1 MLPRFLVSI
10 ASCVLFVINAHAV
23 TFTVKPDSGVI
34 LVWQQQKSASWI
46 AVKDSMAM
54 GAADSLYL
62 NDQYHAKL
70 FLGKGC
76 ALYLRGELRANLAG
90 SDSALTIHLD
100 QGQVFLKR
108 EPGAELA
115 NIKIVLRGC
124 AFTPVGAAASIK
136 CTKQG
141 EPTVAVL
148 AGSVRVT
155 PPKGEPLVVTPGN
168 FGTYDPAG
176 GVFKQGKLPAEAIAS
191 LENWSGTKLDLST
204 AAAAPDAAKPA
215 VKDTTQKAAQPA
227 ASMQQPPATQAQPAQ
242 TVK

>member
-46 AVKDSMAM
+46 AVKDSVAM

>member
-10 ASCVLFVINAHAV
+10 ASCLLFVINAHAV

-46 AVKDSMAM
+46 AVKDSVAM